1 LVNRIEEAAAELDR
15 AIKLNPNHVD
25 AMINLGAARS
35 WGGHLGEAEE
45 LFRRAIEADPNN
57 GRAWRQL
64 LWLAPCEKDDGSVE
78 KMEALSTNPNLS
90 ATHKIEFQFALGKAY
105 ADSGDFDRSF
115 EHFAAGN
122 RLNHDLLGYDVS
134 AHEDAMDQIVDA
146 YSEEYFADRA
156 ARSQVSD
163 NTAIFIVGMP
173 RSGTSMVEQI
183 LSSHSQVSGVG
194 ELSVMSEL
202 VMERGRALNTD
213 YPDCMTGLDDLQIS
227 EFGQKY
233 IDELQAR
240 RPGADRVIDKQTG
253 NFLYAGLICQALPN
267 AKIIHCSRNPLDT
280 CVSCFTLLFG
290 QGQAFSYD
298 LGDLGRF
305 YRAYRN
311 LMDHFHRIAPEQILE
326 VNYENM
332 IAQQEQETRRLL
344 EFLDLPW
351 EYQCLSFHETERA
364 VQTASAGQVRKPIY
378 KSSVAR
384 WKRYQDH
391 LAPLKAALGPLAD
404 AD

>member
-1 LVNRIEEAAAELDR
+1 
-15 AIKLNPNHVD
+15 
-25 AMINLGAARS
+25 M
-35 WGGHLGEAEE
+35 
-45 LFRRAIEADPNN
+45 
-57 GRAWRQL
+57 
-64 LWLAPCEKDDGSVE
+64 
-78 KMEALSTNPNLS
+78 
-90 ATHKIEFQFALGKAY
+90 
-105 ADSGDFDRSF
+105 
-115 EHFAAGN
+115 
-122 RLNHDLLGYDVS
+122 
-134 AHEDAMDQIVDA
+134 
-146 YSEEYFADRA
+146 
-156 ARSQVSD
+156 
-163 NTAIFIVGMP
+163 
-173 RSGTSMVEQI
+173 
-183 LSSHSQVSGVG
+183 
-194 ELSVMSEL
+194 
-202 VMERGRALNTD
+202 
-213 YPDCMTGLDDLQIS
+213 
-227 EFGQKY
+227 
-233 IDELQAR
+233 
-240 RPGADRVIDKQTG
+240 
-253 NFLYAGLICQALPN
+253 
-267 AKIIHCSRNPLDT
+267 
-280 CVSCFTLLFG
+280 LFG